1 MKEGICATHMLA
13 ILVVYKEDSHNLL
26 EKNNKEERTKTK
38 KRQIN
43 QGKNDNEKTR
53 EVVIKGQ
60 F

>member
-13 ILVVYKEDSHNLL
+13 IFVVYKADSHDLL

-43 QGKNDNEKTR
+43 QGKNNNEKT
-53 EVVIKGQ
+53 
-60 F
+60 